1 MKFRRAFWLIGA
13 IALSPG
19 GLSPA
24 EADSECPYLTRPL
37 VEIENGITRIN
48 QWEHG
53 TLLCYRGRMLRCEV
67 GTWYDYGDCPQGLD
81 WQARDALTQ
90 EQNAH
95 PEGVTTPAPVPPA
108 ETLLPAPPTMSQP
121 LSTLTP
127 TTPAEPPPA
136 PAAPAETSV
145 PAAPAT
151 SQPLPETTSPSPA
164 EPPPSPPIAPE
175 PAAPVTTTALPS
187 APMIVTPPYDFTPE
201 PESTAPEAP
210 AEGTVDR
217 TPIDC
222 SDMERLTFERLYNK
236 SFVESQQCQ
245 SACANDACKQECE
258 YQHENVRAPKLM
270 ERFHSEACHATWYP

>member
-48 QWEHG
+48 QWAHG

-95 PEGVTTPAPVPPA
+95 PEGVTTPAPALPA

-136 PAAPAETSV
+136 PAAPAETAL

-151 SQPLPETTSPSPA
+151 SQPLPETTSP
-164 EPPPSPPIAPE
+164 PIAPE
-175 PAAPVTTTALPS
+175 PASAVTTTALPS
-187 APMIVTPPYDFTPE
+187 APMIVTPPYDLTPE